1 MNRSIL
7 LSLLGLLLISTAAA
21 QTTHTVTLS
30 GTSFTPADLT
40 IEAGDT
46 VLWDNVSGIH
56 SVNGTTEAYPDNPEG
71 FTSGAPAA
79 APWQYEFTF
88 TLPGEYDYHCDVHG
102 GPGFGMRGHV
112 TVVPATT
119 DSPLIISEYVEG
131 SSFNKAIELYNPSD
145 SPVDL
150 AAGSY
155 TVQLFYNGNP
165 DPGDTIALTGTVEPG
180 GVFVLAEDSA
190 DPAILAV
197 ADQLSGSLVFSGDDA
212 VVLFQGAAV
221 VDVIGQVGFD
231 PGAQWGTGDTSTADN
246 TLRREGDAC
255 TPDTD
260 PSDEFDPAASYTGYP
275 IDTFDGLGN
284 PGDLACGGGTECD
297 LKYLNADLTYNAGTR
312 RLCATVTVRNNGDA
326 PRTARLVLDYNR
338 NGGPP
343 QGSKTLG

>member
-119 DSPLIISEYVEG
+119 DSP
-131 SSFNKAIELYNPSD
+131 
-145 SPVDL
+145 
-150 AAGSY
+150 
-155 TVQLFYNGNP
+155 
-165 DPGDTIALTGTVEPG
+165 
-180 GVFVLAEDSA
+180 
-190 DPAILAV
+190 
-197 ADQLSGSLVFSGDDA
+197 
-212 VVLFQGAAV
+212 
-221 VDVIGQVGFD
+221 
-231 PGAQWGTGDTSTADN
+231 
-246 TLRREGDAC
+246 
-255 TPDTD
+255 
-260 PSDEFDPAASYTGYP
+260 
-275 IDTFDGLGN
+275 
-284 PGDLACGGGTECD
+284 
-297 LKYLNADLTYNAGTR
+297 
-312 RLCATVTVRNNGDA
+312 
-326 PRTARLVLDYNR
+326 
-338 NGGPP
+338 
-343 QGSKTLG
+343 